1 MAGEKLKIQ
10 IFADAPVHSRTGG
23 HRNSK
28 AAPCPPMRSIT
39 TLHIPQPCHESWD
52 AMSPTA
58 TGRHCAACAKT
69 VVDFTLKTDAEILAH
84 LAGAAVGRTCGRFA
98 AGQLERPLQ
107 RAAPVAPAARW
118 RAWLAAAVSVW
129 AVREGLGTEA
139 KAQTATEWR
148 ARYWGGPVPAA
159 PPTETPEAPATTVP
173 LKARKPVVAA
183 PPPPIAQHF
192 VVGVAISAVS
202 VAACH
207 DAAAVAPLVLRGLI
221 TDVATSQGLPGVTV
235 LIKGTTTRIST
246 AFDGS
251 YELPVPAQ
259 LANAPALT
267 ISVSSVG
274 FMTQER
280 ALTNRTAAEK
290 QNVQLK
296 ADNRMLGEVVI
307 CRLPP
312 RKLPP
317 APWHPRAFYSW
328 GKYWLTRPFRH
339 N

>member
-10 IFADAPVHSRTGG
+10 IFADAPVHSRIGG

-84 LAGAAVGRTCGRFA
+84 LAGAAAGRTCGRFA

-129 AVREGLGTEA
+129 AVREGLGTSA
-139 KAQTATEWR
+139 NAQAVTEWR

-159 PPTETPEAPATTVP
+159 PPDKMLVVETAAVTVP
-173 LKARKPVVAA
+173 TH
-183 PPPPIAQHF
+183 PPTVSREILYGVPIIRTYPEQLPLL
-192 VVGVAISAVS
+192 SRQ
-202 VAACH
+202 
-207 DAAAVAPLVLRGLI
+207 PLVLRGII
-221 TDVATSQGLPGVTV
+221 TDSVNNEGIPGVTV
-235 LIKGTTTRIST
+235 LLKGTTIGFST
-246 AFDGS
+246 TATGS
-251 YELPVPAQ
+251 YEINLPAELAQ
-259 LANAPALT
+259 GPVVTLVL
-267 ISVSSVG
+267 SSVG
-274 FMTQER
+274 YLAQER
-280 ALTNRTAAEK
+280 TLATRTAGA
-290 QNVQLK
+290 VQSFRMQ